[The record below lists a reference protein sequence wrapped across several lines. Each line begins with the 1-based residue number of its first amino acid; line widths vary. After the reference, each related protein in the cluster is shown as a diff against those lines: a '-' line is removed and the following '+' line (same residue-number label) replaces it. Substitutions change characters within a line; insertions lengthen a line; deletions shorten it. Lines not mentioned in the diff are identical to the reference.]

1 MTEEYGRMYQAA
13 VDVLRE
19 EGLVVA
25 MQDYRFG
32 RIASEPFAAGTIAEP
47 WRKSGRT
54 LRQAARSTLN
64 SQRRV
69 VTVTIESTTAPTGAE
84 ADAKSPLAKVAADRA
99 RSGEGDYL
107 VRVEVSI
114 EQLQVPRRY
123 LTGSTTGRSVFGHL
137 SSVPAELEERG
148 ISGNYW
154 QPVGTD
160 PYMEQHLLEQ
170 IVRRSISVQAPGESD
185 AGSAPGLDTTEAPPT
200 EELIGQ

>member
-1 MTEEYGRMYQAA
+1 MYQAA
-13 VDVLRE
+13 IDVLRE

-25 MQDYRFG
+25 RQDYRFG
-32 RIASEPFAAGTIAEP
+32 RVTSEPFAAGTIAEP

-69 VTVTIESTTAPTGAE
+69 VTVTIESTAAPAGAKGE
-84 ADAKSPLAKVAADRA
+84 SQSPLAKVAADRA
-99 RSGEGDYL
+99 RLGEGDYI

-123 LTGSTTGRSVFGHL
+123 LTGSTTGRSVFGSL

-148 ISGNYW
+148 IAGNYW

-160 PYMEQHLLEQ
+160 PYMEQHLLER
-170 IVRRSISVQAPGESD
+170 IVRRSVAVRAPGESD
-185 AGSAPGLDTTEAPPT
+185 AGSAQGLDTTEAPPT
-200 EELIGQ
+200 EELTGQ

>member
-1 MTEEYGRMYQAA
+1 MYQAA
-13 VDVLRE
+13 VEVLRE

-47 WRKSGRT
+47 WRKAGQT

-69 VTVTIESTTAPTGAE
+69 VTVTIESTTGGE
-84 ADAKSPLAKVAADRA
+84 GEAKSPLAKVAADQA
-99 RSGEGDYL
+99 RRGEGDYL

-123 LTGSTTGRSVFGHL
+123 LTGSTTGRSLFGHL

-148 ISGNYW
+148 ITSSYW

-170 IVRRSISVQAPGESD
+170 IVRRSVDVQAPGEGDS
-185 AGSAPGLDTTEAPPT
+185 GSAPGLDTTEAPPT